1 MRVSVGLTSSDL
13 STLDHRLVT
22 ISCSSEF
29 KICASGPKS
38 FEFNRDAMISST
50 VNAKDGALFNAVP
63 AGKAVTVTQ
72 VLKEGLEVKFDDEP
86 TTGVILGGWLIFKPT
101 TDSATFTLSSIK
113 RSDVPATYKG
123 TLLVW
128 VNKEKKALRAA
139 LVLDLDEYLK
149 GVLQSEIPASYHIE
163 AVKAQAVAART
174 YGLRPRIDHEPD
186 KTYVCDSYLC
196 CQYFAGLNDKA
207 SPQHD
212 RAIHETEGQV
222 LTYLGS
228 PALALFS
235 SNAGGHTENFENCFS
250 DPVTKKFPPEP
261 LPYLRGVA
269 ETTDKMP
276 VFDEPILRKMHAGGA
291 PHTVDSWSPHFR
303 WQVHLSADEIE
314 SNIHATVEKMLDD
327 PERAPF
333 VVAPPSGKFGH
344 VDSFA
349 VVSRGPSGCAIEL
362 DITTST
368 GNWCFKKELVIRDVF
383 HVSSR
388 KLARLKSARLFF
400 DHDRGA
406 LSLLT
411 GVTVSGLGW
420 GHGVGLQQTGAE
432 GWAKAGKDYLF
443 ILAHYFTD
451 IKMEKM

>member
-1 MRVSVGLTSSDL
+1 MHVSVGLTGSDL
-13 STLDHRLVT
+13 SSLDHGSLTV
-22 ISCSSEF
+22 SCSRQF
-29 KICASGPKS
+29 KIFHESGAELDRTK
-38 FEFNRDAMISST
+38 MISAALKPT
-50 VNAKDGALFNAVP
+50 DGTLFKAASADKKVTFDFSPSSNGLDVQIP
-63 AGKAVTVTQ
+63 GMIGLAGVS
-72 VLKEGLEVKFDDEP
+72 
-86 TTGVILGGWLIFKPT
+86 GGWLVLRPSS
-101 TDSATFTLSSIK
+101 DSATFTVSSIK
-113 RSDVPATYKG
+113 RSDVPGTYKG

-128 VNKEKKALRAA
+128 VNKEKKSLRIA
-139 LVLDLDEYLK
+139 LVCDLDEYLK

-163 AVKAQAVAART
+163 ALKAQAVAART

-196 CQYFAGLNDKA
+196 CQYFAGLNGKP

-212 RAIHETEGQV
+212 RAIAETAGQV
-222 LTYLGS
+222 LTYMGS

-250 DPVTKKFPPEP
+250 DPKTKKFPPEP

-269 ETTDKMP
+269 ETPDKMS
-276 VFDEPILRKMHAGGA
+276 VFDEAILRRMHAGGA
-291 PHTVDSWSPHFR
+291 PHTVDSWSPHFK
-303 WQVHLSADEIE
+303 WQVKLSADEIE
-314 SNIHATVEKMLDD
+314 SNIHSTVQKMLDD

-344 VDSFA
+344 VDKFT

-362 DITTST
+362 DIKTST
-368 GNWCFKKELVIRDVF
+368 GNWRFKKELVIRDVF
-383 HVSSR
+383 HISSR

-400 DHDRGA
+400 EHDRDA
-406 LSLLT
+406 LKLLT
-411 GVTVSGLGW
+411 AVTVSGLGW

-432 GWAKAGKDYLF
+432 GWARAGKDYRF